1 MKERDWQ
8 KKYELLPKYLNHLKT
23 KAMAASLE
31 DHETPNF
38 NVKHIVGLIDKMLKY
53 DPDERPTAIE
63 VNARLTELGGL
74 DQIYHLSCCH
84 KKNAYV
90 SEVIS
95 KPSSSIVFF
104 LLANR

>member
-1 MKERDWQ
+1 
-8 KKYELLPKYLNHLKT
+8 
-23 KAMAASLE
+23 MAASLE
-31 DHETPNF
+31 DYETPNF

-53 DPDERPTAIE
+53 DPEERPTAIE
-63 VNARLTELGGL
+63 VNERLSELGGL

-95 KPSSSIVFF
+95 MPHLST
-104 LLANR
+104 LLSLLTDR